1 MTYGIQLSFNNK
13 QELIDLPVLP
23 GAIEIGDGGKG
34 KSYDIMKL
42 GEINVIKDP
51 KLSEYAFSST
61 FPVLRYP
68 FVVTDRLLGPAEYV
82 EFILKWMKTK
92 RPIRFNFVGDSFEIN
107 TPASI
112 EGFQWKEVAGSGGEI
127 EYSLK
132 LKKYVFYSAQRVQ
145 VVQTQSVVA
154 GPVLTK
160 EAPARPNDRQ
170 PAQTYTLAAGDTLWK
185 VAQSQLGDGARWK
198 EIQKLNNI
206 TDAEIKT
213 LQIGKV
219 LKLPA

>member
-51 KLSEYAFSST
+51 KLSEYTFSSI
-61 FPVLRYP
+61 FPVQRYP
-68 FVVTDRLLGPAEYV
+68 FVASDRLLGPAEYV
-82 EFILKWMKTK
+82 EFIIKWMKTK
-92 RPIRFNFVGDSFEIN
+92 RPIRFNFVGDTFNIN

-112 EGFQWKEVAGSGGEI
+112 EGFQWKEVAGSGGDI

-132 LKKYVFYSAQRVQ
+132 LKRYVFYSAQRVQ
-145 VVQTQSVVA
+145 VVQTAVA
-154 GPVLTK
+154 GAILSR
-160 EAPARPNDRQ
+160 EAPARPDDRQ
-170 PAQTYTLAAGDTLWK
+170 PAQTYTLVSGDTLWK
-185 VAQSQLGDGARWK
+185 VARSKLGNGARWP
-198 EIQKLNNI
+198 EIQRLNNI
-206 TDAEIKT
+206 TDAQIKS
-213 LQIGKV
+213 LQIGMV

>member
-34 KSYDIMKL
+34 KSYDIMTL

-51 KLSEYAFSST
+51 KLSEYTFASI
-61 FPVLRYP
+61 FPVQRYP
-68 FVVTDRLLGPAEYV
+68 FVASDRLLGPAEYV
-82 EFILKWMKTK
+82 EFIIKWMKTK
-92 RPIRFNFVGDSFEIN
+92 RPIRFNFVGDTFNIN

-112 EGFQWKEVAGSGGEI
+112 EGFQWKEVAGSGGDI

-132 LKKYVFYSAQRVQ
+132 LKRYVFYSAQRVQ
-145 VVQTQSVVA
+145 VVQTAVA
-154 GPVLTK
+154 GAILSR
-160 EAPARPNDRQ
+160 EAPARPDDRQ
-170 PAQTYTLAAGDTLWK
+170 PAQTYTLVSGDTLWK
-185 VAQSQLGDGARWK
+185 VARSKLGNGARWP
-198 EIQKLNNI
+198 EIQRLNNI
-206 TDAEIKT
+206 TDAQIKS
-213 LQIGKV
+213 LQIGMV